1 MGMSEA
7 SPATGNAAAAAP
19 GSGAARTRSVRDAV
33 LDVMRE
39 YEMTKIF
46 GNPGSTEIPFLTDLP
61 SDFEFVLG
69 LHEGSLVG
77 IASGYAIGRGRPA
90 FVNLHTAPGLGNAVN
105 AIAGA
110 RDNRAPLVIVVGQQD
125 RRQLALSPFLTGRAL
140 EKLAGEY
147 PVWTET
153 PARAQDL
160 PGAIA
165 RAWHEA
171 SQAQGPALVVAPMGD
186 WDEPAEAEGAAGAP
200 ARVLRAPSVAPEA
213 IAELAALIE
222 RSDSPALVVGAGID
236 TRAGW
241 DGAVALAERLN
252 APVWGQEF
260 GSRAGFPQNHPLF
273 AGHLHWSRRRMRES
287 LAEHDL
293 VIALGTSA
301 FLLYIYDPGAM
312 VAVGASVVVISDVA
326 EEVNRSSAELALLGP
341 PALACAM
348 LAEHLRQRD
357 GPPPTPRRRL
367 PDPPPPA
374 PGAPLQPGHVFVALR
389 ERLPENVV
397 LMEESPSSRPELME
411 RIPARQ
417 PLGFI
422 SGANGALGFGIS
434 AATGLAMALADRPV
448 VAVLG
453 DGASLYAI
461 QALWSAARYR
471 APLLAIVMA
480 NHRYA
485 VMDGLAERAGGRG
498 AWPDFGAVDVAV
510 LAEGFGCPARKISTH
525 AELLAA
531 LDELLPGLERRD
543 GPILLQVELEAG
555 A

>member
-1 MGMSEA
+1 MSEA
-7 SPATGNAAAAAP
+7 SPGAGTTRTAASSP
-19 GSGAARTRSVRDAV
+19 GAAGARTVRDAV

-39 YEMTKIF
+39 YEMTRIF

-61 SDFEFVLG
+61 ADFEFVLG

-153 PARAQDL
+153 PSRAQDL

-186 WDEPAEAEGAAGAP
+186 WDEPAETEGAAGAP
-200 ARVLRAPSVAPEA
+200 ARVLREPSIAPEA

-222 RSDSPALVVGAGID
+222 RSSSPALVVGAGID

-260 GSRAGFPQNHPLF
+260 GSRAGFPQSHPLF

-312 VAVGASVVVISDVA
+312 VAVGASVVVISDVP

-348 LAEHLRQRD
+348 LAERLAGRD
-357 GPPPTPRRRL
+357 GPPPAPRIRL
-367 PDPPPPA
+367 PDPSPPA
-374 PGAPLQPGHVFVALR
+374 PGAPLLPGHVFVALR

-411 RIPARQ
+411 RIPARR

-434 AATGLAMALADRPV
+434 AATGLAMALDDRPV

-453 DGASLYAI
+453 DGASLYSI

-498 AWPDFGAVDVAV
+498 AWPDFAAVDIAV
-510 LAEGFGCPARKISTH
+510 LAEGFGCPARRISEH

-543 GPILLQVELEAG
+543 GPMLLQVELEAG